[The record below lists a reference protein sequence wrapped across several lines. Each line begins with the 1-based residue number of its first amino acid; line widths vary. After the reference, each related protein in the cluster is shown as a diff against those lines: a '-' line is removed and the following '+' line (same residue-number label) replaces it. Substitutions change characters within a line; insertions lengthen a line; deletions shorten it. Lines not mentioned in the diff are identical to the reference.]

1 MACCSNGAT
10 TENKVPSVDAAQ
22 ATSSGV
28 QAASAY
34 QSTWAGAPGQV
45 SMADIVKMGRPQN
58 KASNAPSASHH
69 NVQGPSA
76 NSSHNNLRF
85 HVDHL

>member
-10 TENKVPSVDAAQ
+10 AENKGPSIDSSQ
-22 ATSSGV
+22 ATPSGV

-34 QSTWAGAPGQV
+34 QSAWAGAPGQV

-69 NVQGPSA
+69 NVQGPSG
-76 NSSHNNLRF
+76 NSSHNNLKF
-85 HVDHL
+85 SVDHL